1 MRAALVQTWLIWLT
15 LGLLAALGSACR
27 ESRAPEPAG
36 APLPGESP
44 RIVALSPGVAET
56 LESLGLGGLLV
67 GRHAFDDFSRS
78 EIPSVGDQSGID
90 YEALLRVRP
99 THVLLEK
106 SAAGAPPRLLE
117 LASARSFD
125 VREVPMLS
133 LGDIRAAIEHL
144 PAIVGAPDAP
154 DVPGGSPENAGA
166 AGLLA
171 RFDAALAQAPGFDAR
186 AGRMLALYWTRPVGA
201 AGPGSYHAEMIV
213 ALGGSL
219 ALDDGAPYRQLD
231 PEDVRRLDPDSIA
244 LFIPDADPARLD
256 ELLGA
261 LGSLDLRAVRE
272 GRVALVNH
280 PRCQTPGPSAIE
292 VADSLRDAVLAW
304 PPLAKN

>member
-1 MRAALVQTWLIWLT
+1 MRAALVQKWLIRLT
-15 LGLLAALGSACR
+15 LGLFAALGPGCR
-27 ESRAPEPAG
+27 ESASSETATSSQEDH
-36 APLPGESP
+36 AP

-56 LESLGLGGLLV
+56 LGSLGLGDALV
-67 GRHAFDDFSRS
+67 GRHAFDDFSPS
-78 EIPSVGDQSGID
+78 DIPAVGDQSGID

-117 LASARSFD
+117 LASARSFE

-133 LGDIRAAIEHL
+133 LGDIRAAIERL
-144 PAIVGAPDAP
+144 PGVVGAPHADEQ
-154 DVPGGSPENAGA
+154 SI
-166 AGLLA
+166 GLLT
-171 RFDAALAQAPGFDAR
+171 RFDAAIARAPGFDAR

-201 AGPGSYHAEMIV
+201 AGPGSYHAEIIV
-213 ALGGSL
+213 ALGGKL
-219 ALDDGAPYRQLD
+219 ALDGGAPYRQLD

-244 LFIPDADPARLD
+244 LFIPDADSARLD

-261 LGSLDLRAVRE
+261 LGSLDLRAVRQ

-280 PRCQTPGPSAIE
+280 PRCQTPGPAAID
-292 VADSLRDAVLAW
+292 VAESLRDAVLAW
-304 PPLAKN
+304 SPLAQN

>member
-1 MRAALVQTWLIWLT
+1 MCAAIVQKWLIRLT
-15 LGLLAALGSACR
+15 LGLFAALGPGCR
-27 ESRAPEPAG
+27 ESRAPEDAG
-36 APLPGESP
+36 APLGGHSP

-56 LESLGLGGLLV
+56 LESLGLGDTLV
-67 GRHAFDDFSRS
+67 GRHAFDDFSS
-78 EIPSVGDQSGID
+78 PDIPAVGDQSGID

-117 LASARSFD
+117 LASARSFE

-133 LGDIRAAIEHL
+133 LDDIRGAIERL
-144 PAIVGAPDAP
+144 PAIVGAPDA
-154 DVPGGSPENAGA
+154 SEKAGD
-166 AGLLA
+166 LLA
-171 RFDAALAQAPGFDAR
+171 RFDAALAPAQGFDAR
-186 AGRMLALYWTRPVGA
+186 AGRMLALYWTTPVGA
-201 AGPGSYHAEMIV
+201 AGPGSYHAEIIV
-213 ALGGSL
+213 ALGGAL

-231 PEDVRRLDPDSIA
+231 PEDVRRLGPDSIA

-261 LGSLDLRAVRE
+261 LRSLELRAVRE

-280 PRCQTPGPSAIE
+280 PRCQTPGPSAID
-292 VADSLRDAVLAW
+292 VAESLRDAVLAW
-304 PPLAKN
+304 PPLTQN